1 MDMLAGG
8 EPILISRNF
17 QTDQESNGNNYKPKV
32 SEDEYDRVSFEFSDL
47 VPGDFNDQ
55 MDVFLFRLASAE
67 LVRANNKNLGVEAN
81 GPSFNPSVSGD
92 GKVIVFESL
101 ATNLQTSGR
110 RLPAGRSLYGKP
122 ESLKPVRFL
131 QSLPGMEKVKPL
143 QLTPPVTRWCL
154 PPMRLTSKR
163 LPLAKIPW
171 IRTIKQMC
179 FCSFLIRIQPTW

>member
-32 SEDEYDRVSFEFSDL
+32 SEDGSTIVFHSSSSDL

-101 ATNLQTSGR
+101 RQPANLWSGA
-110 RLPAGRSLYGKP
+110 PADRSL
-122 ESLKPVRFL
+122 
-131 QSLPGMEKVKPL
+131 
-143 QLTPPVTRWCL
+143 WN
-154 PPMRLTSKR
+154 
-163 LPLAKIPW
+163 
-171 IRTIKQMC
+171 
-179 FCSFLIRIQPTW
+179 